1 MDIVVL
7 CGGLSPERDVS
18 ISTGTGAARA
28 LRQRGHRVVLLDLF
42 LGFEGDYSD
51 PKSLFTSENKDSIY
65 SVKEIEPDLEA
76 IRSRR
81 KDSRGLLGP
90 GVLEI
95 CKAADITFLALHG
108 AEGENGKLQACL
120 DLHEIPY
127 TGSGY
132 LGSALAM
139 DKELSKALF
148 RQYGVPTP
156 PGILLER
163 SSYSGENVGFPCVV
177 KPCSG
182 GSSVGTSIVHTPE
195 EYDAAV
201 QAAFACENRVL
212 VEKYIRGRELT
223 VGVMSG
229 RAMPVIEIIPREGF
243 YDYKNKYQAGL
254 TVELCP
260 APIEATDTQR
270 VQRLAEK
277 VYEVLQLQ
285 AYCRIDFLMDET
297 DGTLYCLEA
306 NTLPGMTPTSLIP
319 QMAAEEGMDY
329 GQLCEKI
336 IEVSQRKYT
345 V

>member
-28 LRQRGHRVVLLDLF
+28 LRQCGHRVVLLDLY
-42 LGFEGDYSD
+42 LGYEGDYSD
-51 PKSLFTSENKDSIY
+51 PKALFTSENTDSIY

-76 IRSRR
+76 VRRRR

-120 DLHEIPY
+120 DLYDIPY

-156 PGILLER
+156 PGILLEWQ
-163 SSYSGENVGFPCVV
+163 SYSGENVGFPCVV

-182 GSSVGTSIVHTPE
+182 GSSVGTSIVKNPG
-195 EYDAAV
+195 EYAAALE
-201 QAAFACENRVL
+201 AAFACENRVL

-223 VGVMSG
+223 VGVMDG

-243 YDYKNKYQAGL
+243 YDYKNKYQAGM

-260 APIEATDTQR
+260 APIAEEDTQR
-270 VQRLAEK
+270 VQRLAER

-285 AYCRIDFLMDET
+285 AYCRVDFLMDET

-319 QMAAEEGMDY
+319 QMAAEEGMNY

-336 IEVSQRKYT
+336 IEVSQRKYI